1 MLEQRTRHRFRLD
14 VSVRR
19 TINQESFM
27 AIPRSSTSTLIST
40 SPIENEGGAI
50 PSTMLA
56 AVYRGV
62 DDVRMEEVP
71 VPEIGAGEILIRVH
85 TCGICGTDLKK
96 IATGSHSAP
105 RIFGHETS
113 GIIARVGEGV
123 GKFSV
128 GDRVVVFHHIPCG
141 ECYYCQH
148 KTFAQCPTY
157 KKVGCTAGFEPSGGG
172 FAEYVRV
179 MDWIVEKG
187 TVRIPDG
194 ISFEQA
200 SFVEPVNTC
209 IKGIE
214 TLRLQG
220 GETVLVMG
228 QGPIGLILA
237 NLARRAGAR
246 VITSDLHPARLT
258 IAHGFGLNLTIDASK
273 SDAGETVRGMTQ
285 GRGADAVILA
295 VGGSGLIRPAMD
307 AARPGGRVLLFAQT
321 VRGEVTID
329 PAAVCVDEKALL
341 GSYSASVELQEE
353 SVRFVMNREMDL
365 ERLISHRFP
374 LQDSVEALKLAAHP
388 RPDSMKIVIQPGSA
402 MSLGTGRNAQEG
414 IQL

>member
-1 MLEQRTRHRFRLD
+1 LAVER
-14 VSVRR
+14 VRD
-19 TINQESFM
+19 EV
-27 AIPRSSTSTLIST
+27 
-40 SPIENEGGAI
+40 
-50 PSTMLA
+50 PSTMKA

-62 DDVRMEEVP
+62 NDVRLEEVP
-71 VPEIGAGEILIRVH
+71 VPEIGPGEILVRVH

-96 IATGSHSAP
+96 ISTGSHSPP

-113 GIIARVGEGV
+113 GVVAMVGESV
-123 GKFSV
+123 RKFSV

-141 ECYYCQH
+141 ECYYCRH
-148 KTFAQCPTY
+148 KTFAQCATY
-157 KKVGCTAGFEPSGGG
+157 RKVGCTAGFEPSGGG

-179 MDWIVEKG
+179 MHWIVEKG
-187 TVRIPDG
+187 TIRIPDG
-194 ISFEQA
+194 VSFEQA
-200 SFVEPVNTC
+200 CFVEPVNTC

-214 TLRLQG
+214 TLRLQA

-237 NLARRAGAR
+237 ILAKRKGVR
-246 VITSDLHPARLT
+246 VITSDLYPARLT
-258 IAHGFGLNLTIDASK
+258 IAKSFGLQLTIDASQD
-273 SDAGETVRGMTQ
+273 DAEQTVRGMTE

-307 AARPGGRVLLFAQT
+307 ATRPGGRVLLFAQT
-321 VRGEVTID
+321 VRGEATID

-353 SVRFVMNREMDL
+353 SVRFVMTREMDM

-374 LQDSVEALKLAAHP
+374 LQGGVEALKLAAHP
-388 RPDSMKIVIQPGSA
+388 RPDSMKVVVQPGSEW
-402 MSLGTGRNAQEG
+402 EG
-414 IQL
+414 HQL